1 VNSGRSGFD
10 LRALLKRFGIVI
22 YTGDRLGDL
31 LLMED
36 EIREL
41 RQMGLIDGDEFVQAM
56 AALAAEKSKIQ

>member
-1 VNSGRSGFD
+1 M
-10 LRALLKRFGIVI
+10 RALLKRFGIVI

>member
-1 VNSGRSGFD
+1 MNSGGFD